1 MHKEFHYTFA
11 LLGVSILAFCLKY
24 LITVFLA
31 NHLSPGLFGDVS
43 IALRAL
49 GIFSSLVLLGTT
61 ASSKRFLSHYIEI
74 NDSLNAKA
82 YILWNFRLFATTSI
96 ICLLVAI
103 ISTSVFLLLD
113 YLKIFSIDNYH
124 IAFYTLW
131 ITPIASLGILITNYL
146 SCDKHAIAGYTFA
159 NVGKYTSLLVFLL
172 FVIVFFHRGLTSFN
186 FLFILFL
193 ALLALFFVEFL
204 FLLKKTSLIS
214 VALAKT
220 TATVSNETKREWLYS
235 SYRLIVTNLIF
246 LIVCFLDLF
255 ILEIFSAQENDVGYY
270 SAALTIASIL
280 WVIPDGVFQFLKP
293 KMTGYLKT
301 PEGKIKLQ
309 KKLNR
314 INLIVFLVATVA
326 AVVLIVFGNIFLLH
340 FGKAY
345 SVAHTALTLVV
356 LGNYIGIMQKSPTF
370 LLIYSG
376 QEHLILRISIVQII
390 LLLVTGIPLAYFY
403 NLNGMAVA
411 TAVSFCLIFFPLVY
425 FARKKSQ
432 IRPLTIF

>member
-1 MHKEFHYTFA
+1 M
-11 LLGVSILAFCLKY
+11 
-24 LITVFLA
+24 
-31 NHLSPGLFGDVS
+31 
-43 IALRAL
+43 
-49 GIFSSLVLLGTT
+49 
-61 ASSKRFLSHYIEI
+61 
-74 NDSLNAKA
+74 
-82 YILWNFRLFATTSI
+82 
-96 ICLLVAI
+96 
-103 ISTSVFLLLD
+103 
-113 YLKIFSIDNYH
+113 
-124 IAFYTLW
+124 
-131 ITPIASLGILITNYL
+131 
-146 SCDKHAIAGYTFA
+146 
-159 NVGKYTSLLVFLL
+159 
-172 FVIVFFHRGLTSFN
+172 
-186 FLFILFL
+186 
-193 ALLALFFVEFL
+193 LALFFVEFL